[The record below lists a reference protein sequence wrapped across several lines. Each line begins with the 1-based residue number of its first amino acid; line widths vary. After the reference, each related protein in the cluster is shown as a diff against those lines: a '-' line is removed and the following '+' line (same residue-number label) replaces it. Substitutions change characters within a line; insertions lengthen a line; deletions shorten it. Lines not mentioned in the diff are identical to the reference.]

1 MSKKLPA
8 YYLCLEACL
17 NASKLEFGLRME
29 GNA

>member
-17 NASKLEFGLRME
+17 KASKLEFGLRRE
-29 GNA
+29 AYA